1 MGFSNFIFSVLFRF
15 HIFNV
20 NIKMSSHKR
29 PELQA
34 PPEIFYNE
42 NEAQK
47 YTTNSRMMEIQAK
60 MTERA
65 LELLNL
71 PEDSSCFILD
81 VGCGSGLSGETI
93 TEMGH
98 CWIGFDISTA
108 MLNVAVER
116 EVEGDI
122 INADAGEGLFFKPGT
137 FDGVISISAIQWL
150 CYSNVKSHNPP
161 KRLYNFFSTLYSAMR
176 QGSRAVFQLYPEN
189 PSQLELITTQ
199 ATRAGFSGGVII
211 DYPNSTKAK
220 KIFLCLFCGVPTP
233 EMPSALG
240 TGDASNT
247 QIHYN
252 QQRISYKQMKGKS
265 VKKSKDW
272 ITAKKE
278 RLKRQGKQVKPN
290 TKYTGRKRR
299 SKF

>member
-1 MGFSNFIFSVLFRF
+1 
-15 HIFNV
+15 
-20 NIKMSSHKR
+20 MSSHKR

-34 PPEIFYNE
+34 PPEIFYDE
-42 NEAQK
+42 QEAGK

-60 MTERA
+60 MSERA
-65 LELLNL
+65 MELLNL
-71 PEDSSCFILD
+71 PEDSPSYILD

-98 CWIGFDISTA
+98 YWVGIDISTA

-116 EVEGDI
+116 EVEGDVI
-122 INADAGEGLFFKPGT
+122 ESDAGQGLFFRPGT
-137 FDGVISISAIQWL
+137 FDGMISISAIQWL
-150 CYSNVKSHNPP
+150 CYSNVKSHNPS
-161 KRLYNFFSTLYSAMR
+161 KRLYTFFSTLYSALK

-189 PSQLELITTQ
+189 PNQLELITTQ

-233 EMPSALG
+233 EMPTALG
-240 TGDASNT
+240 AGDVSKT
-247 QIHYN
+247 HVHYN
-252 QQRISYKQMKGKS
+252 HQRYSYKTMKGKS
-265 VKKSKDW
+265 VKKSRDW
-272 ITAKKE
+272 ITEKKE
-278 RLKRQGKQVKPN
+278 RLKRQGKHARPN